1 MIEINILIKN
11 FRYRRFI
18 EKIVSKLEQIEKL
31 KNKKI
36 SLLITGDKIIKE
48 LNKKY
53 RKKNKTTDVLSFAER
68 DIRNNFYFN
77 DNFYLGEI
85 IINIEQ
91 AKRQSE
97 NFKKE
102 ILILLIHG
110 YLHLIGYDHDNLQK
124 EVCMNKQSQRI
135 IKKYDI

>member
-124 EVCMNKQSQRI
+124 EVCMNKQLQRI